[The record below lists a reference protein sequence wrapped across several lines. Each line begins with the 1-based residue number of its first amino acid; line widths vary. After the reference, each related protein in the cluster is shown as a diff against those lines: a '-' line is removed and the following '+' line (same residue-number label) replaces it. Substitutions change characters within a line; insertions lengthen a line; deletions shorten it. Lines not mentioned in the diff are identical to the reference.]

1 MQEIK
6 IETDNADTS
15 PVQINKF
22 SKKAFL
28 FEKIS
33 FLTLLISGFLSL
45 LFFIPSKFAS
55 FDSVKSLLIVSGVI
69 ISLVFWCFAKL
80 KDGKF
85 SLIRSYIL
93 PGVLFL
99 MFAYF
104 LSSVFSD
111 NKSISFFGGNF
122 EIGTFGSVLV
132 GFVLMFL
139 ATSVVNTKKRIFYFY
154 LAMFASFFIIAIFQA
169 IRLFFGANFLSLGYF
184 TNIVSNTIG
193 KWNELGIYFGLIALL
208 SVATLELKTISG
220 AMKILLY
227 FSLGI
232 SLFFLSAVNFGVV
245 WFVIGIFAFLFVIY
259 GALFRTSELK
269 KTSFSNNNP
278 FFKKIPYLALI
289 VFFVSAIFIVDGMRN
304 KEIKIDGSRNKYLI
318 GESIANYFKISQ
330 IEIRPSFQGTFDIF
344 KASAKE
350 NPVFGFGP
358 NQFVKG
364 WFLYK
369 PKDINNTPFWNAS
382 FDYGVGNIP
391 TFIATTGLTGL
402 ISWIIFLSLF
412 ICLGFKYIFVKTKD
426 EFSRYLI
433 VSSFFAGLY
442 LWIINAVYTTGS
454 VLFFMTFFFSGVFIA
469 SLINEKLLSV
479 KIISCASNLRRK
491 LFFISGMVLVII
503 FAMAGGYVYCQRFL
517 SSVYFFK
524 ALDSANTK
532 GDLIGGEKYAIKS
545 LSFSKADY
553 QYRLLSDIYIA
564 RLNALVSQKNL
575 SPDTLSKDLKAL
587 FLSAVNNAESALN
600 YDKANYQNRILLG
613 RIYES
618 VMPLAGGEDKTFYN
632 SALKNYTEAL
642 KLNPKNPEIDL
653 MLARLEVLNKNNQ
666 KAKDYLTDAFRLKS
680 DYTDAA
686 FLLAQIEVS
695 EGNIKNAIRLVETAS
710 TIMSNNPVVYFQLGI
725 LKYSDKEKDYKGA
738 TEAFEKAIS
747 LNDSY
752 SNARYFLGL
761 SYYNL
766 GKTADAI
773 NQFEIVQS
781 FNLDNKEVALILK
794 NLKEGRVPFA
804 NAIPPID
811 NKPEQR
817 KKLPISE
824 EGTKTIGTVKVKKK

>member
-6 IETDNADTS
+6 IETGNADAL
-15 PVQINKF
+15 PVQINKS

-33 FLTLLISGFLSL
+33 FFSLLISSFLSP
-45 LFFIPSKFAS
+45 LFFIPSKFVN
-55 FDSVKSLLIVSGVI
+55 FDSVKSSLIVFGVI
-69 ISLVFWCFAKL
+69 ISLIFWCLAKL
-80 KDGKF
+80 KEGKF
-85 SLIRSYIL
+85 NLIRSYIFI
-93 PGVLFL
+93 GVLFL

-104 LSSVFSD
+104 LSSIFSD
-111 NKSISFFGGNF
+111 NKSISFLGGNL
-122 EIGTFGSVLV
+122 EVGTFGSVLI
-132 GFVLMFL
+132 GFILMFL
-139 ATSVVNTKKRIFYFY
+139 AVSVVNTKKRIFYFY
-154 LAMFASFFIIAIFQA
+154 SAMFISFFIIALFQT
-169 IRLFFGANFLSLGYF
+169 IRLFFGTNFLSLSYF
-184 TNIVSNTIG
+184 TDIASNTIG

-208 SVATLELKTISG
+208 SVATLELKTLSRKMTIV
-220 AMKILLY
+220 LY
-227 FSLGI
+227 FSSATSIFLLTVVNFIIVWYAVGI
-232 SLFFLSAVNFGVV
+232 SAL
-245 WFVIGIFAFLFVIY
+245 LFVIY
-259 GALFRTSELK
+259 KVSFRRFKSDDRS
-269 KTSFSNNNP
+269 SFNNTP
-278 FFKKIPYLALI
+278 FLKKIPYLVLI
-289 VFFVSAIFIVDGMRN
+289 IVIISTIFI
-304 KEIKIDGSRNKYLI
+304 IDGRRFRINGTANNHYNLI
-318 GESIANYFKISQ
+318 GGLIANYFKISQ

-344 KASAKE
+344 KSVTKE
-350 NPVFGFGP
+350 NPVFGSGP
-358 NQFVKG
+358 NRFAKG

-369 PKDINNTPFWNAS
+369 PKDINNTPFWNVS

-391 TFIATTGLTGL
+391 TFIATTGLSGL
-402 ISWIIFLSLF
+402 VFWIIFLSLF
-412 ICLGFKYIFVKTKD
+412 VYLGFKYVFVKTKD

-433 VSSFFAGLY
+433 ASSFVVGLY
-442 LWIINAVYTTGS
+442 LWIMNTVYTTGP
-454 VLFFMTFFFSGVFIA
+454 VLFFMTFFFSGIFIT
-469 SLINEKLLSV
+469 SLVNEKLLSV
-479 KIISCASNLRRK
+479 KIISRASNLRRK
-491 LFFISGMVLVII
+491 LFFISGIVLIII
-503 FAMAGGYVYCQRFL
+503 FAIAGGYVYCQKFF

-532 GDLIGGEKYAIKS
+532 GDLISGEKYAIKS

-553 QYRLLSDIYIA
+553 QYRLLSDIYMA

-575 SPDTLSKDLKAL
+575 SPDTLSEDLKTL
-587 FLSAVNNAESALN
+587 FLNAVNNAESALN
-600 YDKANYQNRILLG
+600 YDKTNYQNHILLG

-618 VMPLAGGEDKTFYN
+618 VMSLGEVEDKTFYN

-666 KAKDYLTDAFRLKS
+666 KAKDYLADAFRLKS

-686 FLLAQIEVS
+686 FLLAQIEVL

-710 TIMSNNPVVYFQLGI
+710 TIMPNNPVVYFQLGI

-738 TEAFEKAIS
+738 AEAFEKAVS

-766 GKTADAI
+766 GKTTDAI

-794 NLKEGRVPFA
+794 NLKEGRAPFA
-804 NAIPPID
+804 NAVPPID

-824 EGTKTIGTVKVKKK
+824 DGTKTIGTVKTKKK

>member
-6 IETDNADTS
+6 IDNADAS

-22 SKKAFL
+22 SQKGYL

-33 FLTLLISGFLSL
+33 FFSLLISSFLLL
-45 LFFIPSKFAS
+45 LFFIPSKFTS

-69 ISLVFWCFAKL
+69 ISLIFLCLAKL

-85 SLIRSYIL
+85 SLIRSYIF
-93 PGVLFL
+93 PSILFL
-99 MFAYF
+99 ILAYF

-111 NKSISFFGGNF
+111 NKSISFFGGNL
-122 EIGTFGSVLV
+122 EVGTFGSVLT
-132 GFVLMFL
+132 GFILMFI

-154 LAMFASFFIIAIFQA
+154 LAMFISFFVIAIFQA

-184 TNIVSNTIG
+184 TNIASNTIG

-208 SVATLELKTISG
+208 SVATLELKTMSG

-232 SLFFLSAVNFGVV
+232 SLFFLSVVNFTSV

-269 KTSFSNNNP
+269 KIASSNNNSV
-278 FFKKIPYLALI
+278 FKKIPYLALI
-289 VFFVSAIFIVDGMRN
+289 VFFASAIFIVDGMRS
-304 KEIKIDGSRNKYLI
+304 KEIKIDGSRNKYPI

-330 IEIRPSFQGTFDIF
+330 IEIRPSFQGTFEIF
-344 KASAKE
+344 KSVTKE
-350 NPVFGFGP
+350 NPVFGSGP
-358 NQFVKG
+358 NRFVKG

-391 TFIATTGLTGL
+391 TFIATTGLFGL
-402 ISWIIFLSLF
+402 ISWIMFLFLF
-412 ICLGFKYIFVKTKD
+412 VYLGFKYVFVKTEDK
-426 EFSRYLI
+426 FSRYLI
-433 VSSFFAGLY
+433 VSSFFVGLY
-442 LWIINAVYTTGS
+442 LWIMNTVYATGS

-469 SLINEKLLSV
+469 SLVNEKLLSV
-479 KIISCASNLRRK
+479 KIISCVGNSRRK
-491 LFFISGMVLVII
+491 LFFVTVMVLII
-503 FAMAGGYVYCQRFL
+503 FFAIAVGYVYCQKFL

-524 ALDSANTK
+524 SLDSVNEK

-553 QYRLLSDIYIA
+553 QYRLLSDIYWA

-575 SPDTLSKDLKAL
+575 SSDTLSKDLKEL
-587 FLSAVNNAESALN
+587 FLGTVNNAKSALN
-600 YDKANYQNRILLG
+600 YDKANYQNYISLG

-618 VMPLAGGEDKTFYN
+618 VMSLGVAEDKTFYD

-642 KLNPKNPEIDL
+642 KLNPKNPEINL
-653 MLARLEVLNKNNQ
+653 MMARLEVLNKNNL
-666 KAKDYLTDAFRLKS
+666 KAKDYLADAFRLKS

-695 EGNIKNAIRLVETAS
+695 EGNIKNAIKLVETAS
-710 TIMSNNPVVYFQLGI
+710 TIMPNNPVVYFQLGI
-725 LKYSDKEKDYKGA
+725 LKYNDKEKDYKGSA
-738 TEAFEKAIS
+738 EAFEKAIS

-766 GKTADAI
+766 KRTSDAI

-781 FNLDNKEVALILK
+781 LNLDNKEVALILT
-794 NLKEGRVPFA
+794 NLKEGRAPFA

-817 KKLPISE
+817 KNLPISE
-824 EGTKTIGTVKVKKK
+824 RKMETTGTAKAKKK